1 MQLLVFHY
9 KVALQLFS
17 PLIVWMKKI
26 HSIVKKSQF
35 PRGHLKMSCF
45 LQQNTKNPKDIQFN
59 ITEDNQQIFTSGT
72 TTEAVALL
80 LKKRL

>member
-1 MQLLVFHY
+1 
-9 KVALQLFS
+9 
-17 PLIVWMKKI
+17 
-26 HSIVKKSQF
+26 
-35 PRGHLKMSCF
+35 MSCF

-80 LKKRL
+80 LKKRLKQLITYQK

>member
-1 MQLLVFHY
+1 MY
-9 KVALQLFS
+9 
-17 PLIVWMKKI
+17 
-26 HSIVKKSQF
+26 
-35 PRGHLKMSCF
+35 CF

-80 LKKRL
+80 LKKHLKQLITYQK